1 VKFVSRINCL
11 INEYL
16 DLPEVQR
23 LKELEPYIDNNKELE
38 KKLAMMEELKQ
49 KMKEA
54 RENENYQLSRMY
66 KASYYMVYDEILDMP
81 FVEEFREL
89 MDIVFNKLDT
99 TATIIE
105 KELQNRL
112 K

>member
-1 VKFVSRINCL
+1 MSRINCL
-11 INEYL
+11 IEEYL

-23 LKELEPYIDNNKELE
+23 LKELEPFIDSNKDLD
-38 KKLAMMEELKQ
+38 KKLAEMEDLKQ

-54 RENENYQLSRMY
+54 RENENFQLARMY
-66 KASYYMVYDEILDMP
+66 KDSYYMVYDEILDMP

-105 KELQNRL
+105 KELQKKL

>member
-1 VKFVSRINCL
+1 VSRINCL